1 MVHLLHSI
9 KYTVDVPFANMTVA
23 NMPQL
28 GQNHAHNPGQ
38 QAMQVLQ
45 QQNQAASNSN
55 NLEQGSNS
63 QHSANDKQL
72 PKKLSSMSDKLKK
85 PFKKRHSNVPGRPT
99 NRVNKYLSQ
108 AIEARSV
115 DHEKST
121 HVNLIT
127 LCFRDKFKERL
138 YHEERDH
145 GFGASLA
152 CTMAILILLAIV
164 QVAVLPRT
172 LILVVLFVASF
183 VWIATIII
191 LVLGARLECI
201 KFQASGHFLARL
213 AMMIFTVVIV
223 YAVAQVNVVRIAIC
237 LSLLSSG
244 MVHFY

>member
-1 MVHLLHSI
+1 MVVHLLHSI

-45 QQNQAASNSN
+45 QQNQAASHDGNATN
-55 NLEQGSNS
+55 NVE
-63 QHSANDKQL
+63 KQL
-72 PKKLSSMSDKLKK
+72 PKKFSSMSDKLKK
-85 PFKKRHSNVPGRPT
+85 PFKKRHSNCPGRPT

-115 DHEKST
+115 DREKST
-121 HVNLIT
+121 HVNLVT
-127 LCFRDKFKERL
+127 LCFRDKFKERM
-138 YHEERDH
+138 YHEEHDQ

-183 VWIATIII
+183 VWIATLII
-191 LVLGARLECI
+191 LVLGARL
-201 KFQASGHFLARL
+201 
-213 AMMIFTVVIV
+213 
-223 YAVAQVNVVRIAIC
+223 QVRHPDCDN
-237 LSLLSSG
+237 
-244 MVHFY
+244 